1 VFQSAN
7 KRIFR
12 RMSKPFAPQV
22 EVFGG
27 WLLVFIS
34 CWLLAFGCWFLL
46 AVGFW
51 LLAVGW

>member
-34 CWLLAFGCWFLL
+34 CWFLL